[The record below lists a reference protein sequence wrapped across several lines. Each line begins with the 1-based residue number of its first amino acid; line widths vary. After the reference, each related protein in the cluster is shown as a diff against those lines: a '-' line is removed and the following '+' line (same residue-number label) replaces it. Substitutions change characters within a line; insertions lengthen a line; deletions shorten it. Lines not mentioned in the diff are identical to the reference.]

1 MTTLCF
7 IDTETT
13 PACADCGATGVR
25 LCVPGRMSRKPNES
39 REGAVCD
46 NCRQKRRRRAAGV
59 QPRVTLTDEQR
70 RTYAAAW
77 ARKRHEEN
85 RQLALAAYGGTCACC
100 GESEAAF
107 LAIDHIDGG
116 GNEHRRSLSGTGR
129 MVGSSNFY
137 AWLRRNDH
145 PDGFTV
151 LCHNCN
157 FAKSHAPSGCP
168 HRIGALS

>member
-7 IDTETT
+7 IDTET

-25 LCVPGRMSRKPNES
+25 LCVPGRKSRKPNDS

-46 NCRQKRRRRAAGV
+46 NCRQRRRRRAAGV
-59 QPRVTLTDEQR
+59 RPRVVLTPEQR
-70 RTYAAAW
+70 RAYAAEW
-77 ARKRHEEN
+77 ARKRHAEN
-85 RQLALAAYGGTCACC
+85 RRQALDAYGGECSCC
-100 GESEAAF
+100 GETQDAF

-116 GNEHRRSLSGTGR
+116 GNEHRRSLSSTGR

-137 AWLRRNDH
+137 AWLRRSNF
-145 PDGFTV
+145 PPGFTV

-157 FAKSHAPSGCP
+157 FAKSHNPGGCP
-168 HRIGALS
+168 HQIGASR